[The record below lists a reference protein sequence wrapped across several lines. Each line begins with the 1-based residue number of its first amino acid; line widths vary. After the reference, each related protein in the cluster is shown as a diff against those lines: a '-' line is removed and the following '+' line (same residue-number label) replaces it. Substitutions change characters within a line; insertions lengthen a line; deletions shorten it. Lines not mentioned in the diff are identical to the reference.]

1 MPDDDANI
9 VYLSGG
15 SASGS
20 VVTTATLTVE
30 PFRVRLI
37 EACEAS
43 FARLEA
49 KAGPI
54 HNIFAETGE
63 VLFWLYAISNYGV
76 DEPETLS
83 DGVRWARDNYG
94 HGNLLR
100 EIHYTDYGAILGH
113 LVLGVTRLGAPPVD
127 RWATVNS
134 LREDGSPGRSP
145 HRLRAYNRDLAG
157 QPVISTLRA
166 EFHRIVAGND
176 PPTE

>member
-1 MPDDDANI
+1 M
-9 VYLSGG
+9 
-15 SASGS
+15 
-20 VVTTATLTVE
+20 TTATPTVQ
-30 PFRVRLI
+30 PFRTRSI
-37 EACEAS
+37 EACEAA

-49 KAGPI
+49 QAGPL

-76 DEPETLS
+76 DEAETLS

-100 EIHYTDYGAILGH
+100 EIHYTDYGAMLGH
-113 LVLGVTRLGAPPVD
+113 FVLGVTRLGAPPVH
-127 RWATVNS
+127 RWAAVNS
-134 LREDGSPGRSP
+134 LREDGSLGRSP

-157 QPVISTLRA
+157 QPVIATLRA
-166 EFHRIVAGND
+166 EFDRVVAGND